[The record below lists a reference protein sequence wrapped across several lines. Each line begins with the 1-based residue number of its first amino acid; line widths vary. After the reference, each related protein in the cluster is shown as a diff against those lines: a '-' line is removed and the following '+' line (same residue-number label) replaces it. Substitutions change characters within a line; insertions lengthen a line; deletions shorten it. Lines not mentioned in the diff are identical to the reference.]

1 MIRAASAAAAAATS
15 ASVATAPH
23 ESLAGSRGV
32 GRPPL
37 FLVREGEPS
46 YDTSCAEHATPSE
59 LDAIEELGDEIATLA
74 AHIHAATHRL
84 LVMLGEFDRRRG
96 WELGGHRSCAHWL
109 AFRAGID
116 LGAAR
121 EKVRTA
127 RALTSLPETGASMAR
142 GELSFSQVRALTRVA
157 TPENEGDL
165 LDLARGTT
173 VAQLERMV
181 RGFRRG
187 SRRDEAAWE
196 RANHESRTLSVFP
209 DEEGMYVVRGRI
221 EPEVAAVLMRA
232 IEAAGDALYRE
243 GGCAVRGS
251 DVGPGS
257 DADRSRAAAQRRADA
272 LGLLAERALAAGFTE
287 EENAPIS
294 GSRAARYQVV
304 LHVDTEG
311 LAADGEG
318 GERQLE
324 DGTRVSGEVGIHF
337 ALLAPICRGGGK
349 GEAPGWRRGLPAY
362 AGGIRCV
369 VLVGGR
375 LRGVSVRAAMAGG
388 VRVPGLRQLR

>member
-1 MIRAASAAAAAATS
+1 MIRAASAAAAASAS
-15 ASVATAPH
+15 ASVAAAPH
-23 ESLAGSRGV
+23 ESLAGSHGV

-46 YDTSCAEHATPSE
+46 YDTSCAEPATPAEHATPSE

-221 EPEVAAVLMRA
+221 VPEVAAVLMRA
-232 IEAAGDALYRE
+232 IEASGDALYRE

-251 DVGPGS
+251 DVGPGTRWGCWRS
-257 DADRSRAAAQRRADA
+257 GPWRLASPRRRTHRSAGVVPLATRWCCTWTPRDWPQTARAATANWRTAHAFQVKRVAGSPATRAWWKSPTLPMAPCSMWAAGRARSRLRSAAPWRSATADA
-272 LGLLAERALAAGFTE
+272 AF
-287 EENAPIS
+287 
-294 GSRAARYQVV
+294 RAA
-304 LHVDTEG
+304 DP
-311 LAADGEG
+311 ASP
-318 GERQLE
+318 
-324 DGTRVSGEVGIHF
+324 TRTT
-337 ALLAPICRGGGK
+337 
-349 GEAPGWRRGLPAY
+349 
-362 AGGIRCV
+362 
-369 VLVGGR
+369 
-375 LRGVSVRAAMAGG
+375 
-388 VRVPGLRQLR
+388 